1 MGTDEIFARFWQIF
15 TSISLSVSAEPPIQP
30 PRCGGRFLILQLLR
44 RTSLCRPG
52 SSKAV
57 EREASV
63 NSERNALLTT
73 DESQNHP
80 MGILIQSAFFR
91 SASPWFALKFCSPG
105 FRSFNVGSLPSP
117 LGQIAST
124 DHSQWFMTEILAH
137 EPALRA
143 YLRGRFPGLV
153 DVDDLIQ
160 ETYARLLRAKVAGK
174 LQDVRPYLFVTARN
188 AALDLARHARVA
200 ATDSIGNIEQLSVV
214 EDRPD
219 AAETVSYDQEIEILH
234 EAIAALPPRCREVL
248 ILRRFHGL
256 SHERIA
262 RQLNISVNTVD
273 AQLCLAVFR
282 CRQFLLLRGVSRDC
296 LASVP
301 KTSRA

>member
-1 MGTDEIFARFWQIF
+1 M
-15 TSISLSVSAEPPIQP
+15 
-30 PRCGGRFLILQLLR
+30 
-44 RTSLCRPG
+44 
-52 SSKAV
+52 
-57 EREASV
+57 
-63 NSERNALLTT
+63 N
-73 DESQNHP
+73 
-80 MGILIQSAFFR
+80 FR
-91 SASPWFALKFCSPG
+91 SHLIRASFL
-105 FRSFNVGSLPSP
+105 VGSLPLP
-117 LGQIAST
+117 LGQLAST
-124 DHSQWFMTEILAH
+124 DHSQWFTAEVQPH

-143 YLRGRFPGLV
+143 YLRGRFSGLA

-174 LQDVRPYLFVTARN
+174 LQEVRPYLFVTARN
-188 AALDLARHARVA
+188 AALDIARHHRVA

-214 EDRPD
+214 EDRLN
-219 AAETVSYDQEIEILH
+219 AAENVSYDQEIEILH

-282 CRQFLLLRGVSRDC
+282 CRQFLLLRGVTRDC
-296 LASVP
+296 LASVSNQ
-301 KTSRA
+301 SRA